1 MSMLTLCSYQWSS
14 WRGEMIEMNQNCRR
28 TFHVDTCFSPFF
40 VEVADSVVVT
50 QLNFRYQN
58 TSNPS
63 WNCFVSTLVSFSPV
77 WSVCRGLHS
86 ISQGLFFHI
95 CFIIH
100 LLLSQL
106 VNSPFTLYFI
116 LFCDALPP
124 STTIWPQPAFKSELI
139 FFSFRV
145 LSLITVHW
153 VGHMNCSFFSPT
165 WAFFLIS
172 PFISYTFSLSSK
184 TQTLAFFC

>member
-1 MSMLTLCSYQWSS
+1 MLTL
-14 WRGEMIEMNQNCRR
+14 
-28 TFHVDTCFSPFF
+28 FFPFF

-50 QLNFRYQN
+50 QVNFRYQN
-58 TSNPS
+58 TSNPP

-95 CFIIH
+95 FLFYH
-100 LLLSQL
+100 TLLSLL

-124 STTIWPQPAFKSELI
+124 STTVWPQPAFKSKLI

-145 LSLITVHW
+145 LSLITVHR
-153 VGHMNCSFFSPT
+153 VGHMSCSFSPHMS
-165 WAFFLIS
+165 FCFLIS

-184 TQTLAFFC
+184 TQTLTLFC

>member
-1 MSMLTLCSYQWSS
+1 MLTL
-14 WRGEMIEMNQNCRR
+14 
-28 TFHVDTCFSPFF
+28 FFPFF

-50 QLNFRYQN
+50 QVNFRYQN

-95 CFIIH
+95 FLFYH
-100 LLLSQL
+100 TLLSLL

-116 LFCDALPP
+116 LFCDALSP
-124 STTIWPQPAFKSELI
+124 STTVWPQPAFKSKLI
-139 FFSFRV
+139 FFSFSAEPHNGSPSRSHE
-145 LSLITVHW
+145 L
-153 VGHMNCSFFSPT
+153 FFFPPT
-165 WAFFLIS
+165 WAFVFSYLHLFLI
-172 PFISYTFSLSSK
+172 PLVCPPK
-184 TQTLAFFC
+184 PKH